1 MRNWRRGAALAVVA
15 AAGLSSLAGCGG
27 DVYWDDGWG
36 WADFDVI
43 AAVDGHR
50 VAGVDAFPGDEQVV
64 HAVVGDAVELD
75 SSGWVDWTIA
85 AGDGPDTSTHAG
97 DSFQVDVVTV
107 HETVVNPGQIALSLS
122 STGPLAAP
130 VTIAIYAT
138 SRDDPG
144 QVARID
150 IVVSD

>member
-1 MRNWRRGAALAVVA
+1 MRNWKRGAALALAVA
-15 AAGLSSLAGCGG
+15 AGASGLAGCGG
-27 DVYWDDGWG
+27 DVYWGDDG

-50 VAGVDAFPGDEQVV
+50 VSGFDAFPGDERVV

-85 AGDGPDTSTHAG
+85 AGDGPDTATHAG
-97 DSFQVDVVTV
+97 DSFQVGAVTV
-107 HETVVNPGQIALSLS
+107 GETVVNPGQIALSLAA
-122 STGPLAAP
+122 TGTLSAP
-130 VTIAIYAT
+130 VTVTIYAT

-150 IVVSD
+150 VVVSD